1 MRDRVGVEWREGMG
15 IGRRERKNKGTIRDG
30 REGKEEDEE
39 WRVGGKNRRG

>member
-30 REGKEEDEE
+30 REEDEE
-39 WRVGGKNRRG
+39 WRGGGKNRRG